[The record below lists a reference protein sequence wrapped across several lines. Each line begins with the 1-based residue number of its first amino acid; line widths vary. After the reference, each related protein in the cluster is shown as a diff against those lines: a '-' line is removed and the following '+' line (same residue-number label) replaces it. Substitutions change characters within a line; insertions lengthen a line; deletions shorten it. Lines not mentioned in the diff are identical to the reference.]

1 MSSGRGFIS
10 YSHADSEFVDALA
23 LALTK
28 DGVDVFF
35 DKWDIQPGDSLVD
48 RIFNS
53 GLANA
58 RLFIVV
64 VSKDSVD
71 SKWVREEL
79 DHATVKRIESKC
91 RVVPVRLGNVAMPAV
106 LETLLYIK
114 GEEGVESVARQIAN
128 LYHGIHE
135 RPEVASP
142 PPRAVAA
149 KAAAAIPGLSKLAA
163 MVGGWLLTEH
173 SKFEDDDNYW
183 FDGPEIAAALALQ
196 PVEVNDAIAELQ
208 GQRYVQDITPLGTAP
223 YDFGQVQPTAWFYY
237 KAGQLLSYN
246 PDGDIKAV
254 CRIAAAEDGAVGS
267 TLQEKTGIPPARLN
281 RAVEL
286 IKANQLAQVIETMG
300 THPYSFNSV
309 VPTFKTRQ
317 VARDGV

>member
-53 GLANA
+53 GLSDA

-64 VSKDSVD
+64 VSKDSVG

-91 RVVPVRLGNVAMPAV
+91 RVVPIRLGNVAMPAV

-114 GEEGVESVARQIAN
+114 GNEGVESVARQIAN

-135 RPEVASP
+135 RPEVAPP

-149 KAAAAIPGLSKLAA
+149 KAATAIPGLSKLAA

-173 SKFEDDDNYW
+173 SKFEDDDNNW

-208 GQRYVQDITPLGTAP
+208 GQHYVEDITPLGTAP
-223 YDFGQVQPTAWFYY
+223 YDFGQVQPTAWFYHR
-237 KAGQLLSYN
+237 AAQLLSYK
-246 PDGDIKAV
+246 PDDDIKAV
-254 CRIAAAEDGAVGS
+254 CRIAVAEDGAVGS
-267 TLQEKTGIPPARLN
+267 TLREKTGISIARLN

-286 IKANQLAQVIETMG
+286 IKANQLAQVIEISG

-309 VPTFKTRQ
+309 IPNFKTRQ
-317 VARDGV
+317 VAREGS